1 MTIIFETIAGSRLYG
16 LDHAGSDKD
25 LFSVYDFK
33 RPKASH
39 KVTNELDHVRIGVFR
54 FLDLAYSGAHQS
66 VEALFSPYKEWTDER
81 WRSMLENV
89 RITDGAAFNKYE
101 RTIRS
106 FCYGDFKRRRHAVRL
121 NWGLQELRESGTLN
135 PVLTELQVT
144 GATVAADHHQNEE
157 LEEILLG
164 YVKNKGDKK

>member
-1 MTIIFETIAGSRLYG
+1 MTIIFETPHGSHLYG
-16 LDHAGSDKD
+16 LAHPGSDKD

-135 PVLTELQVT
+135 PVMSEAQIRD
-144 GATVAADHHQNEE
+144 ANNYAKDMHDEE

>member
-1 MTIIFETIAGSRLYG
+1 MTIIFETIHGSHLYG
-16 LDHAGSDKD
+16 LNHAGSDKD
-25 LFSVYDFK
+25 LFTVFDGK
-33 RPKASH
+33 KPKASH
-39 KVTNELDHVRIGVFR
+39 KITNELDHVRVGVFR

-81 WRSMLENV
+81 WRYMLENV

-121 NWGLQELRESGTLN
+121 TWGLHQLRESGTLN
-135 PVLTELQVT
+135 PVLTELQVV
-144 GATVAADHHQNEE
+144 GATVAAEHLQNEE
-157 LEEILLG
+157 LEETLLG